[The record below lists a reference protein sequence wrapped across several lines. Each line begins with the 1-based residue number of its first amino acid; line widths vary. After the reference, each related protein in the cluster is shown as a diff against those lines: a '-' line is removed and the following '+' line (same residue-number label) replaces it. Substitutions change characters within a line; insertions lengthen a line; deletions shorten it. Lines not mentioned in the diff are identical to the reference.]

1 VFEAEDIR
9 DWRNRPVVDARG
21 DRIGTLEAI
30 YFDTLTDRPAFATV
44 RIGRFGRA
52 RLAFV
57 PLDRAT
63 VAPAHLRVQ
72 VERKLARRAPS
83 ISTDGALTAEA
94 EPDVFEHYGMTY
106 QRGSS
111 GERRLGRR

>member
-1 VFEAEDIR
+1 MFEAEDIR
-9 DWRNRPVVDARG
+9 DWRNQPVVDADG

-30 YFDTLTDRPAFATV
+30 YFDTVTDLPAFATV
-44 RIGRFGRA
+44 RIGRFSRA

-57 PLDRAT
+57 PLDGAT
-63 VAPAHLRVQ
+63 VAPAHVRVQ
-72 VERKLARRAPS
+72 VERKLAKRAPS
-83 ISTDGALTAEA
+83 IDSDGELTAEL
-94 EPDVFEHYGMTY
+94 EPEVFEHYGMAY